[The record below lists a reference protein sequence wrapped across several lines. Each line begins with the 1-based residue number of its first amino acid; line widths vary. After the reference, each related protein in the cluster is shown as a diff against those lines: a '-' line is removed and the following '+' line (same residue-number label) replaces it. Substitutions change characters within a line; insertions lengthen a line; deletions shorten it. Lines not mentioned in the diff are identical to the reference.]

1 MKYRGICYFPL
12 HCNFFQPLLGQV
24 LLVPLLVP
32 LVYFLLDPSAP
43 CAPPWAG
50 ARCSLGSLAGARKD
64 GMQLWPPRD
73 LWVGSS
79 PRAGLPNQSL
89 LTVASS

>member
-32 LVYFLLDPSAP
+32 LVYFLLDPCAP

-50 ARCSLGSLAGARKD
+50 ARKG

>member
-1 MKYRGICYFPL
+1 MIYGGICYFPL
-12 HCNFFQPLLGQV
+12 DCNFFQPLLGQV
-24 LLVPLLVP
+24 LGASWAL
-32 LVYFLLDPSAP
+32 
-43 CAPPWAG
+43 WAG
-50 ARCSLGSLAGARKD
+50 ARKG